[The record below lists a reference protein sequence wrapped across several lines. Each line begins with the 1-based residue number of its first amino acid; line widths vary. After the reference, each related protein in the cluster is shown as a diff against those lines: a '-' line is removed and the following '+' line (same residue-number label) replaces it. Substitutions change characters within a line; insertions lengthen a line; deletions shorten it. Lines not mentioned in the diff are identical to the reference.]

1 MKTFRDFIFEQI
13 GRMRIIMLG
22 GPGSGKSTYS
32 KYLIDHFD
40 ITHIYPGGML
50 RKEVEKNSEI
60 GKQVKAIIDRGE
72 FVPNQIV
79 LDLIKAQI
87 EKSPKGYI
95 LDGWPRYMQQVEDME
110 KNDIGYDYAV
120 FLDVSR
126 EEVLR
131 RLLARGRADDTEEI
145 INNRIDLYKKE
156 TGPVVEYM
164 RKRPGFI
171 TVNSEQ
177 GTPTEPANEIV
188 LDLIKDKVEKSP
200 KGYILDGWPRYMEQV
215 EDMHKAEIGYDY
227 AVFLD
232 VSREEVLKRLL
243 ARGRAD
249 DTEEIIN
256 NRIELYKKETGPV
269 IEYMRKRPGF
279 ITVNSEQGTPEET
292 ANEIIKRIENAAE

>member
-1 MKTFRDFIFEQI
+1 
-13 GRMRIIMLG
+13 
-22 GPGSGKSTYS
+22 
-32 KYLIDHFD
+32 
-40 ITHIYPGGML
+40 ML
-50 RKEVEKNSEI
+50 RKEIEKGSEI
-60 GKQVKAIIDRGE
+60 GKEVKAIVDRGE

-177 GTPTEPANEIV
+177 GTP
-188 LDLIKDKVEKSP
+188 
-200 KGYILDGWPRYMEQV
+200 
-215 EDMHKAEIGYDY
+215 
-227 AVFLD
+227 
-232 VSREEVLKRLL
+232 
-243 ARGRAD
+243 
-249 DTEEIIN
+249 
-256 NRIELYKKETGPV
+256 
-269 IEYMRKRPGF
+269 
-279 ITVNSEQGTPEET
+279 EET
-292 ANEIIKRIENAAE
+292 ANEIIKRIEDESK

>member
-1 MKTFRDFIFEQI
+1 MKTFRDFIFEKL
-13 GRMRIIMLG
+13 GRMRIVMLG
-22 GPGSGKSTYS
+22 GPGSGKSTYTE
-32 KYLIDHFD
+32 YLIKHFN

-50 RKEVEKNSEI
+50 RKEVEKGSEI
-60 GKQVKAIIDRGE
+60 GKIAKSIIDRGE

-126 EEVLR
+126 DEVMR

-145 INNRIDLYKKE
+145 I
-156 TGPVVEYM
+156 G
-164 RKRPGFI
+164 
-171 TVNSEQ
+171 
-177 GTPTEPANEIV
+177 
-188 LDLIKDKVEKSP
+188 
-200 KGYILDGWPRYMEQV
+200 
-215 EDMHKAEIGYDY
+215 
-227 AVFLD
+227 
-232 VSREEVLKRLL
+232 
-243 ARGRAD
+243 
-249 DTEEIIN
+249 

-279 ITVNSEQGTPEET
+279 LEIKAEGGTPEET
-292 ANEIIKRIENAAE
+292 ANEIIRRIENESK

>member
-1 MKTFRDFIFEQI
+1 MRTFRELYEQKQ
-13 GRMRIIMLG
+13 MRIVMLG
-22 GPGSGKSTYS
+22 GPGSGKSTYTE
-32 KYLIDHFD
+32 YLIKHFN

-50 RKEVEKNSEI
+50 RKEVEKGSEI
-60 GKQVKAIIDRGE
+60 GQQVKSIIDRGE

-79 LDLIKAQI
+79 LDLITKKVEQ
-87 EKSPKGYI
+87 SPQGYV

-110 KNDIGYDYAV
+110 KAEIGYDYAV

-177 GTPTEPANEIV
+177 GTP
-188 LDLIKDKVEKSP
+188 
-200 KGYILDGWPRYMEQV
+200 
-215 EDMHKAEIGYDY
+215 
-227 AVFLD
+227 
-232 VSREEVLKRLL
+232 
-243 ARGRAD
+243 
-249 DTEEIIN
+249 
-256 NRIELYKKETGPV
+256 
-269 IEYMRKRPGF
+269 
-279 ITVNSEQGTPEET
+279 EET
-292 ANEIIKRIENAAE
+292 ANEIIKRIEDESK